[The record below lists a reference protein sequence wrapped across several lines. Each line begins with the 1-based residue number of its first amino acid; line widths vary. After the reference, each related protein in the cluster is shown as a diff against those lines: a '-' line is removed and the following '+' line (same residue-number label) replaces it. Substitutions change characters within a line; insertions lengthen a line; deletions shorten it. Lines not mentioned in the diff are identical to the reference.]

1 MADFSA
7 RKSTIVR
14 ANDFTRAALAFAERE
29 APRLG
34 ARLAVRMWMT
44 IPDGAAAGAL
54 AEPGER
60 AVLRVANRRRPGV
73 VAESWG
79 AGPVV
84 YLLHGWGGYR
94 GQFGAFVAPLTSA
107 GFRAVAVD
115 VPGHG
120 ESGPGAYGRG
130 RGLLPDFTI
139 GTVTSFLARSPV
151 PASPSIGPGA

>member
-1 MADFSA
+1 
-7 RKSTIVR
+7 
-14 ANDFTRAALAFAERE
+14 
-29 APRLG
+29 
-34 ARLAVRMWMT
+34 MT